1 MKFRFFPANVFLI
14 FIVLAV
20 LIYWPAFKAPFYYD
34 DYDLMLN
41 SHLIN
46 DIFSLFVQWKI
57 AGFKLVTYLT
67 FALNYML
74 GAEDPFGYHLVSVFF
89 HVCNAWLLY
98 LLARVLLRSPEI
110 SPKLNEQQKDLV
122 PVAAALIFLLH
133 PVCTSAVNYIWQ
145 RAELLTTMFY
155 LAALIFYLL
164 GRSEKKLL
172 YFIGVGICF
181 VLGLFSKGTIVSL
194 PFVLLLFECALW
206 PVSDKK
212 KRVLVVFLGIF
223 LLMAYLF
230 FAQPWVV
237 HSESYRFPYVRLT
250 GVVLTWPYVWT
261 QLYVTIKYLGLAFF
275 PLNQNFDYD
284 ITLADSFW
292 EPRICLSTLF
302 LLGLIVL
309 AMIAWKSRR
318 LFSVGILWFLF
329 CLFPAALMGEREP
342 LWEYRMYLPLAGLT
356 FGIVAS
362 VFQTFSFRKTTV
374 GFLMV
379 GIIFSSL
386 SFSRNLLWQSPER
399 FLLDNIHKSP
409 RKPNV
414 YQLLGSWY
422 LSQGRVK
429 DAEVYLEKAIA
440 LAQAPAESY
449 NNLALI
455 YKNRGEFDRA
465 QEYFQTAIRLRP
477 TLSSAYVNLSYLLLG
492 RGQDQKAQEILRQ
505 GLEFGETE
513 GLYACLAKV
522 YLSRGQLDEAESF
535 LKKALAINP
544 RAAQVYFWYGQLF
557 AARQQPEKAREMFQ
571 KAVEFN
577 PRLKELVPEDFR

>member
-14 FIVLAV
+14 FIVLAA

-46 DIFSLFVQWKI
+46 DIFSLFAQWKM
-57 AGFKLVTYLT
+57 AGFKVVTYLT
-67 FALNYML
+67 FAVNYML
-74 GAEDPFGYHLVSVFF
+74 GAQDPFGYHLVSSFF

-98 LLARVLLRSPEI
+98 FLARVLFRSPEI
-110 SPKLNEQQKDLV
+110 SPKFNEQQKDFV
-122 PVAAALIFLLH
+122 PFAAALIFLVH
-133 PVCTSAVNYIWQ
+133 PVCTSAVNYVWQ

-155 LAALIFYLL
+155 LAALILYVL
-164 GRSEKKLL
+164 GRQKKRFL
-172 YFIGVGICF
+172 YFIFVGICF
-181 VLGLFSKGTIVSL
+181 VLGLFSKGTIISL
-194 PFVLLLFECALW
+194 PFVLVLLECALW

-212 KRVLVVFLGIF
+212 KRVIIVSLGF
-223 LLMAYLF
+223 VLLMAYLF
-230 FAQPWVV
+230 FAEPWVV
-237 HSESYRFPYVRLT
+237 HSESYRFVYDRLT

-284 ITLADSFW
+284 IALAGSFW
-292 EPRICLSTLF
+292 EPRICLSAFF

-318 LFSVGILWFLF
+318 FFSVGIFWFLF
-329 CLFPAALMGEREP
+329 CLFPAAMMGGREP

-356 FGIVAS
+356 LGIVTS
-362 VFQTFSFRKTTV
+362 VFQIFNFRKTMT
-374 GFLMV
+374 GFLAV
-379 GIIFSSL
+379 AVIFAGL
-386 SFSRNLLWQSPER
+386 SFSRNLLWQSPEH

-422 LSQGRVK
+422 LSQGRIK
-429 DAEVYLEKAIA
+429 EAEVYLEKAIA

-449 NNLALI
+449 NNLGLI
-455 YKNRGEFDRA
+455 YKNRGEIDQA
-465 QEYFQTAIRLRP
+465 EGYFETAIRLRP
-477 TLSSAYVNLSYLLLG
+477 TLSSAYVNLAYLLLG
-492 RGQDQKAQEILRQ
+492 RGQDQKAEKILRQ
-505 GLEFGETE
+505 GLEFGQTE

-522 YLSRGQLDEAESF
+522 YLSRGQLDVAESF
-535 LKKALAINP
+535 LKKSLAINP
-544 RAAQVYFWYGQLF
+544 RAAQAYFWYGQLF
-557 AARQQPEKAREMFQ
+557 AARQDFQNAQRMFQ

-577 PRLKELVPEDFR
+577 PRLIQLVPREFH